1 MDKSKQYGFSLPKGT
16 WMISMKIEDDQIWSD
31 AKEGKYKG
39 FSIEGYFAD
48 KLEMSIQEQNEAELI
63 NQIIN
68 ILEDG
73 K

>member
-1 MDKSKQYGFSLPKGT
+1 
-16 WMISMKIEDDQIWSD
+16 MISMKIEDDKVWSD

-48 KLEMSIQEQNEAELI
+48 KLEMSLQEEEAEKLI
-63 NQIIN
+63 NEILN
-68 ILEDG
+68 ILKDG